1 MTYTNS
7 RSRVTSIIQLFEAF
21 AFLGANRLAKRIAA
35 SYPDCKIYPKSPLA
49 LTLATLTW
57 VLLIVLSLSMVQ
69 ASAGMFSGTLQ
80 LVYFLEFIRLMLLL
94 GLLFSLLTLALV
106 DWRIHLLPDILTKP
120 LWLLGYLYFY
130 MGQWKSFKIS
140 SLGAAFNGQ
149 PFSSSRYA
157 VDHLLFWLTW
167 LIAPFMVYGFF
178 WLVGKFGQ
186 MGQGDAKLAGVITAW
201 FGGWAFA
208 GYMPSISYQALLLIA
223 SFSFLDVWFLR
234 KALAKQHADESAQV
248 EPTSFFTTPF
258 ALGPSLIFGVLIY
271 LIDSL

>member
-7 RSRVTSIIQLFEAF
+7 RSRVTYIIQLFEAF

-35 SYPDCKIYPKSPLA
+35 SYLDCKIYPRSPLA

-57 VLLIVLSLSMVQ
+57 VILIAGSPFAIQ
-69 ASAGMFSGTLQ
+69 AFSGMFSGPLQ
-80 LVYFLEFIRLMLLL
+80 LVYFLEFIRLALVLM
-94 GLLFSLLTLALV
+94 LLFSLLTLALV

-120 LWLLGYLYFY
+120 LWLLGYFYFY
-130 MGQWKSFKIS
+130 MGQWKSFEIS
-140 SLGAAFNGQ
+140 SIGAAFNGQ
-149 PFSSSRYA
+149 SFSSSRYA

-167 LIAPFMVYGFF
+167 LISPFMVYGFF
-178 WLVGKFGQ
+178 WLIGKFGQ
-186 MGQGDAKLAGVITAW
+186 MGQGDAKLAGAITAW

-208 GYMPSISYQALLLIA
+208 GYMPSISYQALLLVVT
-223 SFSFLDVWFLR
+223 FSFLDVWFLR
-234 KALAKQHADESAQV
+234 KALAKQHAADSAQV

-258 ALGPSLIFGVLIY
+258 ALGPSFIFAVLIY